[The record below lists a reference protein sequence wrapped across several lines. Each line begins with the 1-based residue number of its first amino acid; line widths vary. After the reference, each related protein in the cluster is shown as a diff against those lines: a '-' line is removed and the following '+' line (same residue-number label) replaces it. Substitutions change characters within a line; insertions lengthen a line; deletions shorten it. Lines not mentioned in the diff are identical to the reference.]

1 MPLTEALRSAEEVG
15 LDAILIHCKI
25 LDEPRASLWAAVAQ
39 DEQIS
44 IEALLVREGAMS
56 RRQLLQVLENYYF
69 SPAIDVHAVVYDA
82 RLVRMLPSRLAK
94 RHQALVVGVQGDTV
108 CVAFARPDNEAALE
122 AVTAVLQRKLRSF
135 VALPGDLCEVIDAHY
150 AKVAEL
156 VAQSEATH
164 TEMGRGRAPAPAVQA
179 TAAAGPTPWASTA
192 TGPAPGVETARPL
205 PAAARDEFDSAP
217 AVSGQASQHAGRF
230 DIEER
235 LKQHAANATDIV
247 EEMLS
252 AAYSM
257 DATDAHVEP
266 GLGALGIRFRIDG
279 ILHHVASLPDA
290 LTPAVTSRLKVM
302 SQMDI
307 AERRMPQDGR
317 FSMQRDGIL
326 VDLRVSSLPSQFGE
340 KIVVRLLKK
349 DMSLL
354 DITKLQMPDAIR
366 ALHRDMIENPQG
378 FFLVTGPTGSGKTT
392 TLYATLA
399 ALDRESQ
406 NIVAIEDPIEYSLAG
421 ITQVQINEPAGLTF
435 ERALQSILRQDPD
448 VVLVGE
454 IRSNDTVEIAC
465 RAALTGHK
473 VFSTLHT
480 NDATQAVAR
489 LVDMGCVPYL
499 ITATLRGVLA
509 QRLVR
514 TICVPC
520 KEAYVPSPTEIA
532 VLGTDVPQLYR
543 GLGCTECGFTGYR
556 GRLAVFEYFRLEERY
571 HRMVLERASSSA
583 LRNAARRDGMM
594 TLGEYGKRAVL
605 EGITTIAEV
614 ERCLLSEEAHERLC
628 TGCKQLV
635 SIEYANCP
643 YCKTVLRESCP
654 TCTRP
659 VEANWEVCAH
669 CGNEIER
676 DWKQAYCTQCNAP
689 QSPEWQACPYCG
701 CETR

>member
-15 LDAILIHCKI
+15 LDAILVHCKI

-44 IEALLVREGAMS
+44 IETLLVREGAMS
-56 RRQLLQVLENYYF
+56 RRQILQVLENYYF
-69 SPAIDVHAVVYDA
+69 SPSIDVHAVAYDA

-122 AVTAVLQRKLRSF
+122 AVAAALGRKSRSF
-135 VALPGDLCEVIDAHY
+135 VALPGDLREVIDAHY
-150 AKVAEL
+150 AKVTEL
-156 VAQSEATH
+156 IAQSESARTDA
-164 TEMGRGRAPAPAVQA
+164 GRARTQAPGVQPAPAGI
-179 TAAAGPTPWASTA
+179 TS
-192 TGPAPGVETARPL
+192 
-205 PAAARDEFDSAP
+205 PAADEFEPPQGAH
-217 AVSGQASQHAGRF
+217 ASPQHLAGRF

-235 LKQHAANATDIV
+235 LKRHGANAIDIV
-247 EEMLS
+247 EEILG

-257 DATDAHVEP
+257 DATDAHIEP
-266 GLGALGIRFRIDG
+266 GQGVLGIRFRIDG
-279 ILHHVASLPDA
+279 ILHHVASLPDT

-317 FSMQRDGIL
+317 FSIQRDAIL

-349 DMSLL
+349 DVTLL
-354 DITKLQMPDAIR
+354 DLTKLQMPAEIR

-406 NIVAIEDPIEYSLAG
+406 NIVAIEDPIEYSMKG

-448 VVLVGE
+448 VVLIGE

-514 TICVPC
+514 TICAPC
-520 KEAYVPSPTEIA
+520 KEAYVPSPTELA
-532 VLGTDVPQLYR
+532 LLGTEVPELYR
-543 GLGCTECGFTGYR
+543 GRGCTECGFTGYR

-571 HRMVLERASSSA
+571 HRMVLERASASA
-583 LRNAARRDGMM
+583 LRSAARRDGMV

-605 EGITTIAEV
+605 EGITTVAEV
-614 ERCLLSEEAHERLC
+614 ERCLLSEEAHERVC
-628 TGCKQLV
+628 SGCKQLV

-669 CGNEIER
+669 CGNDIER

-689 QSPEWQACPYCG
+689 KNPEWQACPYCG
-701 CETR
+701 CET